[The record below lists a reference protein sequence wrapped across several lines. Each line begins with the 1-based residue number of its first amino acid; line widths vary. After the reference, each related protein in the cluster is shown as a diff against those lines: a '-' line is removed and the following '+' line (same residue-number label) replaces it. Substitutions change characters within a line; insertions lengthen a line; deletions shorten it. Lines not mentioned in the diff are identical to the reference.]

1 MTQSDTAEGATA
13 AAGPIPDGPI
23 PDGPIPDGTGPEGT
37 AGQRA
42 ANYLA
47 SRRLVTPDRL
57 RGFFAPRSIAMV
69 GASDNSGWARFIAA
83 NCKLTGFEGPLTAV
97 HPKAKSAFGLPV
109 VSSLRH
115 LDEPPDLAFILA
127 PLPAVE
133 SVLDDMG
140 AAGVPNAIVLASGY
154 REVGAEGRAL
164 EDSMI
169 ARAIANDVTI
179 LGPNCLGYLNAHT
192 GAAPYSLTLP
202 PPLTAGGVGI
212 ALQSGALASVVLTF
226 AKAHAIGLSVL
237 TSVGNESMMKT
248 VDVIDYFVED
258 PATKVIALFLEEIG
272 DPVRFAQAAA
282 RADAAGKPIVA
293 LKVGS
298 SPAGQQ
304 AALAH
309 TGSVAGD
316 DAVVSAA
323 LRQMNIIRVTSL
335 EALLTTAALLANS
348 RGPRGRRM
356 GVLSASGGACDII
369 ADAAS
374 AQDISIPDFSPATE
388 AAIAAVLPPF
398 ASARNPLDVTGYGGL
413 ANLGVRTARSA
424 IDVALDAAAD
434 DPNLDFILYTG
445 LTLPAVR
452 PPDDAM
458 AAMMESKL
466 DWFAQRVASSPI
478 PVIPVSSTCVDLAGY
493 GREQLTSRGLYLLPG
508 LNGSIE
514 AIGNALRWAENRGR
528 CWAADAAAAAL
539 DAATGP
545 SDRIVDSSVHPGVP
559 AYPLSSDHP
568 AGDRSTIS
576 GPWSEARARDL
587 LTAAGVPVVPGGLA
601 RSADEAADLARR
613 VGPPVALKICSAQ
626 ITHKSDIGGVA
637 LGLRTEAEVRAAYA
651 TVRAAGDAVAGAE
664 VEGVLVT
671 PMRTAGVELLAGV
684 TVDPSLGPVLAVGLG
699 GVWVEVLRDTALRVL
714 PADPAEV
721 KAMLGELR
729 GLPLLRGAR
738 GSKPADL
745 DALAAVIARVG
756 ETALSLGRSL
766 RAMEVN
772 PLLVDGDRIEALD
785 VLIVTG
791 NVTGPDGA
799 SAASVTKTSALQ
811 LRSKP

>member
-1 MTQSDTAEGATA
+1 MTQATA
-13 AAGPIPDGPI
+13 GAGPTPA
-23 PDGPIPDGTGPEGT
+23 GT

-42 ANYLA
+42 ANYQA

-69 GASDNSGWARFIAA
+69 GASDNSGWARFIVV
-83 NCKLTGFEGPLTAV
+83 NCGLTGFAGPLTAV
-97 HPKAKSAFGLPV
+97 HPRAKSAFGLPV
-109 VSSLRH
+109 VPSLRD

-140 AAGVPNAIVLASGY
+140 AAGVSNAVVLASGY

-169 ARAIANDVTI
+169 SRAIANDVTV

-202 PPLTAGGVGI
+202 SPLTAGRVGI
-212 ALQSGALASVVLTF
+212 ALQSGALAAVVLTF

-258 PATKVIALFLEEIG
+258 EATGVIALFLEEIG

-293 LKVGS
+293 LKVGA

-335 EALLTTAALLANS
+335 EELLTTAALLGS
-348 RGPRGRRM
+348 GRRPRGRRM
-356 GVLSASGGACDII
+356 GVLTASGGACDII

-374 AQDISIPDFSPATE
+374 AQGITIPEFSPQTE
-388 AAIAAVLPPF
+388 AVIAPHLPPF
-398 ASARNPLDVTGYGGL
+398 ANPHNPLDVTGYGTL
-413 ANLGVRTARSA
+413 ANLGRRVARSA

-434 DPNLDFILYTG
+434 DPNLDFILYSG
-445 LTLPAVR
+445 LTLPEVR
-452 PPDDAM
+452 PPDEAM
-458 AAMMESKL
+458 ATMMETRL
-466 DWFAQRVASSPI
+466 DWVAQRIASSPI
-478 PVIPVSSTCVDLAGY
+478 PVIPVSSTCVDIGGY
-493 GREQLTSRGLYLLPG
+493 ARQQLGSRGLYLLPG
-508 LNGSIE
+508 LNGSIA
-514 AIGNALRWAENRGR
+514 AIGNALRWAENRGST
-528 CWAADAAAAAL
+528 WAAADAAAALA
-539 DAATGP
+539 AAAGANATG
-545 SDRIVDSSVHPGVP
+545 
-559 AYPLSSDHP
+559 A
-568 AGDRSTIS
+568 TIS

-601 RSADEAADLARR
+601 RSADEAAEVAAR
-613 VGPPVALKICSAQ
+613 VGLPVALKICSAQ

-637 LGLRTEAEVRAAYA
+637 LGLRTEAEVRAGYEK
-651 TVRAAGDAVAGAE
+651 VRAAGARADRPGVPGAQI
-664 VEGVLVT
+664 EGVLVT
-671 PMRTAGVELLAGV
+671 AMRSAGTELLAGV

-714 PADPAEV
+714 PAGPAEV

-729 GLPLLRGAR
+729 GLPLLHGAR
-738 GSKPADL
+738 GTVPADL

-772 PLLVDGDRIEALD
+772 PLLVNGDRIEALD
-785 VLIVTG
+785 VLILTE
-791 NVTGPDGA
+791 PDATADGHCPPP
-799 SAASVTKTSALQ
+799 VPDKTAQ
-811 LRSKP
+811 

>member
-1 MTQSDTAEGATA
+1 
-13 AAGPIPDGPI
+13 
-23 PDGPIPDGTGPEGT
+23 
-37 AGQRA
+37 
-42 ANYLA
+42 
-47 SRRLVTPDRL
+47 V
-57 RGFFAPRSIAMV
+57 
-69 GASDNSGWARFIAA
+69 
-83 NCKLTGFEGPLTAV
+83 
-97 HPKAKSAFGLPV
+97 
-109 VSSLRH
+109 
-115 LDEPPDLAFILA
+115 
-127 PLPAVE
+127 
-133 SVLDDMG
+133 
-140 AAGVPNAIVLASGY
+140 
-154 REVGAEGRAL
+154 
-164 EDSMI
+164 
-169 ARAIANDVTI
+169 
-179 LGPNCLGYLNAHT
+179 
-192 GAAPYSLTLP
+192 
-202 PPLTAGGVGI
+202 

-258 PATKVIALFLEEIG
+258 EATRVIALFLEEIG

-335 EALLTTAALLANS
+335 EELLTTAALLANS
-348 RGPRGRRM
+348 RIPRGRRM

-374 AQDISIPDFSPATE
+374 AQGIAIPDFSPATE

-413 ANLGVRTARSA
+413 ANLGTRTARAA
-424 IDVALDAAAD
+424 IDVALDAAAT

-452 PPDDAM
+452 PPDEAT
-458 AAMMESKL
+458 ATMMESKL

-493 GREQLTSRGLYLLPG
+493 GREQLTSRGQYQLPG
-508 LNGSIE
+508 LNGTMT

-528 CWAADAAAAAL
+528 VWAAGDAAARASETWAS
-539 DAATGP
+539 DNGP
-545 SDRIVDSSVHPGVP
+545 VI
-559 AYPLSSDHP
+559 A
-568 AGDRSTIS
+568 

-587 LTAAGVPVVPGGLA
+587 LITAEVPVVPGGLA
-601 RSADEAADLARR
+601 RSADEAAQLAAL
-613 VGPPVALKICSAQ
+613 VGLPVALKICSAQ

-637 LGLRTEAEVRAAYA
+637 LGLRTEAEVRAGYEK
-651 TVRAAGDAVAGAE
+651 VRAAGDGVPGAE
-664 VEGVLVT
+664 IEGVLVT

-684 TVDPSLGPVLAVGLG
+684 TVDPGLGPVLAVGLG

-714 PADPAEV
+714 PADAAEV

-738 GSKPADL
+738 GTVPADL
-745 DALAAVIARVG
+745 DALATVIARIG
-756 ETALSLGRSL
+756 ETALSLGRPL
-766 RAMEVN
+766 RALEVN
-772 PLLVDGDRIEALD
+772 PLLVNGDQIEALD
-785 VLIVTG
+785 VLIVTE
-791 NVTGPDGA
+791 PDGDLA
-799 SAASVTKTSALQ
+799 DDAL
-811 LRSKP
+811 